1 MRIFPS
7 QEPQFLDPSSPSV
20 NYGNR
25 KPFHVRTLKLLC
37 LSEWLDLI
45 SNCKFIKKLRR
56 WYQSV
61 SLFYYKVQHVFQ
73 CGTIRI
79 SDVNNELITRLP
91 RCPSLP
97 FQGDWKK
104 CTMRIYIR
112 FLELSEFRKRQKLVK
127 YISHMH
133 FMISIISKFVKV
145 FSFIFYYYTKQVT
158 ILSFKCQRRYQAV
171 VTQSAPTILWDIF
184 EKSLGLKRGC
194 VKYYVLYFLACL
206 LFLFQL
212 PLIVTLLTVGFC
224 WIVRVKRTRSKT
236 KGAFQTQA
244 LAS

>member
-1 MRIFPS
+1 MDKKASLISKNSLSLPKPYKTKRPPLKKKEDTTISESQIFFCERIMIIIRIMSAQARLIFLMRIFPS
-7 QEPQFLDPSSPSV
+7 QERQFLDPSSPSV

-25 KPFHVRTLKLLC
+25 KPFHVGTLKLLC
-37 LSEWLDLI
+37 LSKWFDLI
-45 SNCKFIKKLRR
+45 NNCKFIKKER

-73 CGTIRI
+73 CATIRI
-79 SDVNNELITRLP
+79 SDVNNELITRRP

-112 FLELSEFRKRQKLVK
+112 FIELSEFRNRQKLVI

-145 FSFIFYYYTKQVT
+145 FSCTFDYYT
-158 ILSFKCQRRYQAV
+158 
-171 VTQSAPTILWDIF
+171 
-184 EKSLGLKRGC
+184 
-194 VKYYVLYFLACL
+194 
-206 LFLFQL
+206 
-212 PLIVTLLTVGFC
+212 
-224 WIVRVKRTRSKT
+224 
-236 KGAFQTQA
+236 
-244 LAS
+244 

>member
-7 QEPQFLDPSSPSV
+7 QERQFLDPSSPSV

-25 KPFHVRTLKLLC
+25 KPFHVGTLKLLC
-37 LSEWLDLI
+37 LSKWFDLI
-45 SNCKFIKKLRR
+45 NNCKFIKKER

-73 CGTIRI
+73 CATIRI
-79 SDVNNELITRLP
+79 SDVNNELITRRP

-112 FLELSEFRKRQKLVK
+112 FIELSEFRNRQKLVI

-133 FMISIISKFVKV
+133 FMISIIGKFAGVFLHFLLLYIVSKNFV
-145 FSFIFYYYTKQVT
+145 I
-158 ILSFKCQRRYQAV
+158 
-171 VTQSAPTILWDIF
+171 
-184 EKSLGLKRGC
+184 
-194 VKYYVLYFLACL
+194 
-206 LFLFQL
+206 
-212 PLIVTLLTVGFC
+212 
-224 WIVRVKRTRSKT
+224 
-236 KGAFQTQA
+236 
-244 LAS
+244 

>member
-1 MRIFPS
+1 MDTPLCLPHKASLIFKNSLSLPKTYKTKRSWLKKKENRTISESQIFFCERIMIIIRIMSAWARLIFLMRIFPS
-7 QEPQFLDPSSPSV
+7 QERQFLDPSSPSV

-25 KPFHVRTLKLLC
+25 KPFHVGTVKLLC
-37 LSEWLDLI
+37 LSKWFDLI
-45 SNCKFIKKLRR
+45 NNCKFIKKER

-73 CGTIRI
+73 CATIRI
-79 SDVNNELITRLP
+79 SDVNNELITRRP

-112 FLELSEFRKRQKLVK
+112 FIELSEFRNRQKLVI

-145 FSFIFYYYTKQVT
+145 FSCTFDYYT
-158 ILSFKCQRRYQAV
+158 
-171 VTQSAPTILWDIF
+171 
-184 EKSLGLKRGC
+184 
-194 VKYYVLYFLACL
+194 
-206 LFLFQL
+206 
-212 PLIVTLLTVGFC
+212 
-224 WIVRVKRTRSKT
+224 
-236 KGAFQTQA
+236 
-244 LAS
+244 